1 MRAIEVSKDVILIS
15 EVRLKKKKKKKWEE
29 EGGETYF
36 LFYLTKCVN
45 VIAKRRICL
54 RLSLLEKISN
64 NIL

>member
-1 MRAIEVSKDVILIS
+1 MFGVLKA
-15 EVRLKKKKKKKWEE
+15 KKKRKKKWEE
-29 EGGETYF
+29 EDGETRF

-45 VIAKRRICL
+45 VIAKRRICP